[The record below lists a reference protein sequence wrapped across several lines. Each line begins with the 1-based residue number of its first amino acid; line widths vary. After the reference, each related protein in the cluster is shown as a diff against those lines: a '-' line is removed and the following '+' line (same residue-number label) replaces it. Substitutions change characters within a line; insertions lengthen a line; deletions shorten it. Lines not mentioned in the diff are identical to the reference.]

1 MSRSTISI
9 SFKISDDEKGF
20 KTLAMDAASLKGIMK
35 EIVIEGQKLEKS
47 VFGLAAASTIISSF
61 SNAAQQLQGV
71 LSNLTSE
78 SGAFTKSMK
87 AANTMA
93 GKDAAGF
100 KALKKDVADLSKEI
114 PIARDELA
122 NGLYQVISNGVP
134 EDNWIEYLKTSARS
148 AVGGIADLGQTV
160 TVTSTIIKNY
170 GLAWDVA
177 QEIQDKIQLT
187 AKNGVTSFEQL
198 AQALPRVAGNAATL
212 GVSVDELMAS
222 FATLTGVSGNTA
234 EVSTQLAAIFTA
246 LVKPSSEATKMAEA
260 MGIQFDA
267 ASIKASGGLMK
278 FLQSLDQSVKK
289 YAQAS
294 GVLEQEVY
302 GKLFGSAESLRALI
316 PLTGELSNKFSEN
329 VGAMAGSA
337 GTMDAAFEE
346 MSSTGEATTQMLQ
359 NQMAKLSDF
368 IAAWTAPIQPLINVG
383 VTAISSAASLAILL
397 TSIKA
402 VSVGQVVL
410 AAKTKLTNLVFS
422 TASLISQKYARAMNI
437 VALSEN
443 GATRATIAFRA
454 ALRGLMI
461 ATGVGIAIA
470 AVTTAIMYMTS
481 ATDEATESTNKLLSA
496 EERAKRDAEQLE
508 QLRQQ
513 EASTLTQTRATLEMN
528 INRLKE
534 FNGTKEQEKK
544 LVNEMNDTYGE
555 TMGYFSNVAD
565 WYNTLISNSEAYCRQ
580 MVTEARTRMLANQIA
595 QKEQETHDIVYD
607 DSGNKRLYS
616 KKRKTETYSIGTY
629 SSNFGVGN
637 YTGTREIE
645 GSSDWE
651 KANAAIKQ
659 NEAEVANLRKQ
670 MKDAA
675 KEAATLS
682 LPVKGSSTRPNR
694 PDSTTAATGR
704 TKAPRSTSSTTT
716 EKPKQT
722 EVNESASTL
731 KEINDNIDFLQGK
744 LQNSALE
751 NAAAINKEIAQW
763 EKKADAIRNAGKAVE
778 EAPKYTPAP
787 VTDIKT
793 IQEATDAISYYD
805 EKIRLANDE
814 ERTGLVKVRAEYEK
828 LLESLNRPITAQG
841 IQDMLDSLKGLT
853 REEYVIKIQAIG
865 LDAIEDYIKQI
876 EKMLSDPN
884 LPEGMTKWLSS
895 MKTDLSGISKD
906 KSFSKLS
913 KKAEQAYS
921 AVGDLGGAFKNLGGE
936 IGAPILD
943 IAGTMMQA
951 IATMVLSYSKA
962 MEGSTAMGPWGWI
975 AFAATGLATLT
986 SVVASVKSLP
996 KFAEGGV
1003 ISGPTVGLMGEY
1015 AGAANN
1021 PEVVAPLNKL
1031 KDLLQPEGVSAM
1043 GGKVV
1048 FEISGRNLRGVL
1060 QRVDKLSSR
1069 S

>member
-1 MSRSTISI
+1 MAGNSTISI
-9 SFKISDDEKGF
+9 TFKLDGDDASFKKLASNADGLKKILSGVMSESEKLRGKIIDFAAISTGLDQF
-20 KTLAMDAASLKGIMK
+20 QRSISQVQGIMK
-35 EIVIEGQKLEKS
+35 GLSDAYQIQKVAETQLETVMRQRMNATEAQINSIKQ
-47 VFGLAAASTIISSF
+47 LAS
-61 SNAAQQLQGV
+61 AQQDLGVIGDEVQLSGAQQVATFLKQKQSLDVLIPAMNNLLAQQKGLTATNQDAIAIGNLMGKAMQGQVAALRRVGITFDASQEAVMKFGTESQRASMLAQIITQNVGDMNAQLANTDVGRQKQLENTLGDIKEQMGALVQGV
-71 LSNLTSE
+71 L
-78 SGAFTKSMK
+78 
-87 AANTMA
+87 
-93 GKDAAGF
+93 
-100 KALKKDVADLSKEI
+100 
-114 PIARDELA
+114 P
-122 NGLYQVISNGVP
+122 Y
-134 EDNWIEYLKTSARS
+134 
-148 AVGGIADLGQTV
+148 
-160 TVTSTIIKNY
+160 
-170 GLAWDVA
+170 
-177 QEIQDKIQLT
+177 
-187 AKNGVTSFEQL
+187 
-198 AQALPRVAGNAATL
+198 
-212 GVSVDELMAS
+212 
-222 FATLTGVSGNTA
+222 
-234 EVSTQLAAIFTA
+234 
-246 LVKPSSEATKMAEA
+246 
-260 MGIQFDA
+260 
-267 ASIKASGGLMK
+267 
-278 FLQSLDQSVKK
+278 
-289 YAQAS
+289 
-294 GVLEQEVY
+294 
-302 GKLFGSAESLRALI
+302 
-316 PLTGELSNKFSEN
+316 
-329 VGAMAGSA
+329 
-337 GTMDAAFEE
+337 
-346 MSSTGEATTQMLQ
+346 
-359 NQMAKLSDF
+359 
-368 IAAWTAPIQPLINVG
+368 
-383 VTAISSAASLAILL
+383 VTAIASSTTAVTGLFRITLGLKTVTMALASAATRSLHVLGR
-397 TSIKA
+397 SFKA
-402 VSVGQVVL
+402 ARQFVIDFNYAVKGGTEGLKLFAVCFR
-410 AAKTKLTNLVFS
+410 KTL
-422 TASLISQKYARAMNI
+422 
-437 VALSEN
+437 
-443 GATRATIAFRA
+443 
-454 ALRGLMI
+454 I

-481 ATDEATESTNKLLSA
+481 ATDEATESANKLLSVD
-496 EERAKRDAEQLE
+496 ERAKRDAEQLE

-513 EASTLTQTRATLEMN
+513 EASTLTQTRAALEMN

-580 MVTEARTRMLANQIA
+580 MVIEARTRMLANQIA

-607 DSGNKRLYS
+607 DSGNKRKYS

-682 LPVKGSSTRPNR
+682 LPVKGSSTRPN

-716 EKPKQT
+716 EKPKLT
-722 EVNESASTL
+722 EVNESAATL

-744 LQNSALE
+744 LQNSTLE
-751 NAAAINKEIAQW
+751 NAEAINKEIAQW
-763 EKKADAIRNAGKAVE
+763 EKKADAIRNAGKAME

-787 VTDIKT
+787 VADVKT

-814 ERTGLVKVRAEYEK
+814 ERAGLVKVRAEYEK
-828 LLESLNRPITAQG
+828 LLESFNRPITAQG
-841 IQDMLDSLKGLT
+841 IQDMLDSLKGLS
-853 REEYVIKIQAIG
+853 RGEYVIKIQAIG

-895 MKTDLSGISKD
+895 MKEDLAGISKD

-921 AVGDLGGAFKNLGGE
+921 AVGDLGGAFKNLGSE

-951 IATMVLSYSKA
+951 IATMIMAYAEAQKQA
-962 MEGSTAMGPWGWI
+962 AITTGPWGWI

-1031 KDLLQPEGVSAM
+1031 KDLLQPEGVPAM

>member
-170 GLAWDVA
+170 GLAWDSA

-316 PLTGELSNKFSEN
+316 PLTGELSNKFSDN

-443 GATRATIAFRA
+443 GATRATIAFRV

-470 AVTTAIMYMTS
+470 AVTAVISRMCD
-481 ATDEATESTNKLLSA
+481 ATEEATEKVEDLDDASDVFISTAANVRTELDREKKMLETLIKAHGDTDKAVDHLNTTYGKIFGSHKTASEWYDILTKKSQLYARQVGYEAQARSLATKIAENELQQQLAAEKRGKWESDNKDKMVSLGRDKVTGLTSFTSKDETWRSLRDTQDKLRSDGAELTHKLDIVTEKMSDISRQIGTTIGITEVNTEPIVPSTEPISIPKSGKRSSKIKPSA
-496 EERAKRDAEQLE
+496 DK
-508 QLRQQ
+508 
-513 EASTLTQTRATLEMN
+513 
-528 INRLKE
+528 
-534 FNGTKEQEKK
+534 EKK
-544 LVNEMNDTYGE
+544 L
-555 TMGYFSNVAD
+555 
-565 WYNTLISNSEAYCRQ
+565 
-580 MVTEARTRMLANQIA
+580 
-595 QKEQETHDIVYD
+595 
-607 DSGNKRLYS
+607 
-616 KKRKTETYSIGTY
+616 
-629 SSNFGVGN
+629 
-637 YTGTREIE
+637 
-645 GSSDWE
+645 
-651 KANAAIKQ
+651 
-659 NEAEVANLRKQ
+659 
-670 MKDAA
+670 
-675 KEAATLS
+675 
-682 LPVKGSSTRPNR
+682 
-694 PDSTTAATGR
+694 
-704 TKAPRSTSSTTT
+704 
-716 EKPKQT
+716 T
-722 EVNESASTL
+722 EVNKSATTL
-731 KEINDNIDFLQGK
+731 KEINDNIEFLQAK
-744 LQNSALE
+744 LLSSTEA
-751 NAAAINKEIAQW
+751 NAAAINKEITEW

-787 VTDIKT
+787 VADVKT

-841 IQDMLDSLKGLT
+841 IQDMLDSLKGLS

-921 AVGDLGGAFKNLGGE
+921 AVGDLGGAFKNLGSE

-951 IATMVLSYSKA
+951 IATMVMAFAEAQRGASA
-962 MEGSTAMGPWGWI
+962 TMGPWGWI

-986 SVVASVKSLP
+986 GVVASVKSLP

-1031 KDLLQPEGVSAM
+1031 KDLLQPEGVPAM
-1043 GGKVV
+1043 SGKVV

>member
-114 PIARDELA
+114 PIVRDELA

-160 TVTSTIIKNY
+160 TGTSTIIKNY
-170 GLAWDVA
+170 GLAWDSA

-198 AQALPRVAGNAATL
+198 AQALPRVTGNAATL

-368 IAAWTAPIQPLINVG
+368 IAAWTAPIQPLINIG

-402 VSVGQVVL
+402 VSVGQVAL
-410 AAKTKLTNLVFS
+410 AVKTKLTNLVFS

-443 GATRATIAFRA
+443 GATRATIAFRV

-461 ATGVGIAIA
+461 ATGVGIAIS
-470 AVTTAIMYMTS
+470 AVTAVISRMCD
-481 ATDEATESTNKLLSA
+481 ATEEATEKVEELDDASDVFISTAANVRTELDREKKMLETLMKAHGDTDKAVDHLNTTYGKIFGSHKTASEWYDILTKKSQLYARQVGYEAQARSLATKIAENELQQQLAAEKRGKWESDNKDKMVSLGRDKVTGLTSFTSKDETWRSLRDTQDKLRSDGAELTHKLDLVTEKMSEISRQIGTPIGITEVNTEPIAPSTEPISIPKGGKRSSKIKSSA
-496 EERAKRDAEQLE
+496 DK
-508 QLRQQ
+508 
-513 EASTLTQTRATLEMN
+513 
-528 INRLKE
+528 
-534 FNGTKEQEKK
+534 EKK
-544 LVNEMNDTYGE
+544 L
-555 TMGYFSNVAD
+555 
-565 WYNTLISNSEAYCRQ
+565 
-580 MVTEARTRMLANQIA
+580 
-595 QKEQETHDIVYD
+595 
-607 DSGNKRLYS
+607 
-616 KKRKTETYSIGTY
+616 
-629 SSNFGVGN
+629 
-637 YTGTREIE
+637 
-645 GSSDWE
+645 
-651 KANAAIKQ
+651 
-659 NEAEVANLRKQ
+659 
-670 MKDAA
+670 
-675 KEAATLS
+675 
-682 LPVKGSSTRPNR
+682 
-694 PDSTTAATGR
+694 
-704 TKAPRSTSSTTT
+704 
-716 EKPKQT
+716 T
-722 EVNESASTL
+722 EVNKSATTL
-731 KEINDNIDFLQGK
+731 KEINDNIDFLQTK
-744 LQNSALE
+744 LLNSTEA
-751 NAAAINKEIAQW
+751 NAVAINKEITEW

-787 VTDIKT
+787 VADIKT

-828 LLESLNRPITAQG
+828 LLESFNRPIVAQG

-853 REEYVIKIQAIG
+853 REEYIVRIQAIG
-865 LDAIEDYIKQI
+865 IDAIEDYIKQI

-951 IATMVLSYSKA
+951 IATMIMAYAEAQKQA
-962 MEGSTAMGPWGWI
+962 AITTGPWGWI

>member
-1 MSRSTISI
+1 MAGNSTISI
-9 SFKISDDEKGF
+9 TFRLDGDDASFKKLASNADGLKKVLSGVMSESEKLRGKIIDFAAISTGLDQF
-20 KTLAMDAASLKGIMK
+20 QRSISQVQGIMK
-35 EIVIEGQKLEKS
+35 GLSDAYQIQKVAETQLETVMRQRMNATEAQINSIKQ
-47 VFGLAAASTIISSF
+47 LAS
-61 SNAAQQLQGV
+61 AQQELGVIGDEVQLSGAQQVATFLKQKQSLDVLIPAMNNLLAQQKGLTATNQDAIAIGNLMGKAMQGQVAALRRVGITFDASQEAVMKFGTESQRASMLAKIITQNVGDMNAQLANTDVGRQKQLENTIGDIKEQMGALVQGV
-71 LSNLTSE
+71 L
-78 SGAFTKSMK
+78 
-87 AANTMA
+87 
-93 GKDAAGF
+93 
-100 KALKKDVADLSKEI
+100 
-114 PIARDELA
+114 P
-122 NGLYQVISNGVP
+122 Y
-134 EDNWIEYLKTSARS
+134 
-148 AVGGIADLGQTV
+148 
-160 TVTSTIIKNY
+160 
-170 GLAWDVA
+170 
-177 QEIQDKIQLT
+177 
-187 AKNGVTSFEQL
+187 
-198 AQALPRVAGNAATL
+198 
-212 GVSVDELMAS
+212 
-222 FATLTGVSGNTA
+222 
-234 EVSTQLAAIFTA
+234 
-246 LVKPSSEATKMAEA
+246 
-260 MGIQFDA
+260 
-267 ASIKASGGLMK
+267 
-278 FLQSLDQSVKK
+278 
-289 YAQAS
+289 
-294 GVLEQEVY
+294 
-302 GKLFGSAESLRALI
+302 
-316 PLTGELSNKFSEN
+316 
-329 VGAMAGSA
+329 
-337 GTMDAAFEE
+337 
-346 MSSTGEATTQMLQ
+346 
-359 NQMAKLSDF
+359 
-368 IAAWTAPIQPLINVG
+368 
-383 VTAISSAASLAILL
+383 VTAIASSTTAVTGLFRITLGLKTVTMAMASAATVSLHALGRSFKAARQFVIDFNYAVKGGTEGLKLFAICFR
-397 TSIKA
+397 
-402 VSVGQVVL
+402 
-410 AAKTKLTNLVFS
+410 KTL
-422 TASLISQKYARAMNI
+422 
-437 VALSEN
+437 
-443 GATRATIAFRA
+443 
-454 ALRGLMI
+454 I

-513 EASTLTQTRATLEMN
+513 EASTLTQTRAALEMN

-555 TMGYFSNVAD
+555 TMGYFSNVSD
-565 WYNTLISNSEAYCRQ
+565 WYNALISNSEAYCRQ

-787 VTDIKT
+787 VADVKT

-814 ERTGLVKVRAEYEK
+814 ERIGLVKVRAEYEK
-828 LLESLNRPITAQG
+828 LLESFNRPITAQG
-841 IQDMLDSLKGLT
+841 IQDMLDSLKGLS

-921 AVGDLGGAFKNLGGE
+921 AVGELGGAFKNLGSE

>member
-170 GLAWDVA
+170 GLAWDSA

-346 MSSTGEATTQMLQ
+346 MNSTGEATTQMLQ

-437 VALSEN
+437 VALSGN
-443 GATRATIAFRA
+443 GATRATIAFRV

-470 AVTTAIMYMTS
+470 AVTAVISRMCD
-481 ATDEATESTNKLLSA
+481 ATEEATEKVEELDDASDVFISTAANVRTELDREKKMLETLIKAHGDTDKAVDHLNTTYGKIFGSHKTASEWYDILTKKSQLYARQVGYEAQARSLATKIAENELQQQLAAEKRGKWESDNKDKMVSLGRDKVTGLTSFTSNDETWRSLRDTQDKLRSEGAELTHKLDIVTEKMSDISRQIGTPIGITEVNTEPIAPSTEPISTPKGGKRPSKIKPSA
-496 EERAKRDAEQLE
+496 DK
-508 QLRQQ
+508 
-513 EASTLTQTRATLEMN
+513 
-528 INRLKE
+528 
-534 FNGTKEQEKK
+534 EKK
-544 LVNEMNDTYGE
+544 L
-555 TMGYFSNVAD
+555 
-565 WYNTLISNSEAYCRQ
+565 
-580 MVTEARTRMLANQIA
+580 
-595 QKEQETHDIVYD
+595 
-607 DSGNKRLYS
+607 
-616 KKRKTETYSIGTY
+616 
-629 SSNFGVGN
+629 
-637 YTGTREIE
+637 
-645 GSSDWE
+645 
-651 KANAAIKQ
+651 
-659 NEAEVANLRKQ
+659 
-670 MKDAA
+670 
-675 KEAATLS
+675 
-682 LPVKGSSTRPNR
+682 
-694 PDSTTAATGR
+694 
-704 TKAPRSTSSTTT
+704 
-716 EKPKQT
+716 T
-722 EVNESASTL
+722 EVNKSATTL
-731 KEINDNIDFLQGK
+731 KEINDNIEFLQAK
-744 LQNSALE
+744 LLSSTEA
-751 NAAAINKEIAQW
+751 NAAAINKEITEW

-787 VTDIKT
+787 VADVKT

-828 LLESLNRPITAQG
+828 LLESFNRPITAQG
-841 IQDMLDSLKGLT
+841 IQDMLDSLKGLS

-895 MKTDLSGISKD
+895 MKEDLAGISKD

-921 AVGDLGGAFKNLGGE
+921 AVGDLGGAFKNLGSE

-951 IATMVLSYSKA
+951 IAIMIMAYAEAQKQAAIT
-962 MEGSTAMGPWGWI
+962 TGPWGWI

-1031 KDLLQPEGVSAM
+1031 KDLLQPEGVPAM